1 MFNLKLLQKN
11 KTVKYGIPMLVSNFY
26 ATIFT
31 ETKQFKLIFASSLA
45 VL

>member
-31 ETKQFKLIFASSLA
+31 ETKQFELIFASSLA